1 MPILEKPV
9 FNKASFQQSVFSIA
23 NFKNPI
29 ITTYHQSQFTVRKHF
44 RLIDCVFNF
53 NEQYFSYFYD
63 ENKFMHTASI
73 RLTDVSGM
81 LCISKLI
88 AKGKED
94 ITNRTGRN
102 CLTMVTNNHWYMLQ
116 TVPQ

>member
-1 MPILEKPV
+1 
-9 FNKASFQQSVFSIA
+9 
-23 NFKNPI
+23 
-29 ITTYHQSQFTVRKHF
+29 
-44 RLIDCVFNF
+44 
-53 NEQYFSYFYD
+53 
-63 ENKFMHTASI
+63 MHTASI

-94 ITNRTGRN
+94 ITDRTGRN